1 MHQKRSVKE
10 LLLLILVVCIHVNIQ
25 AQTCPFPNFDDV
37 VTFCTDENE
46 YGISYPA
53 GVGETYAFP
62 GEVGCLATSPSPQW
76 FIMQIKDPGM
86 LAITIAHSEDEDID
100 FACYGPFTGINKNE
114 VLNYICDNP
123 EILNIESDYEDIWN
137 DDWDDWYDD
146 DWDDWYD
153 DDWDDWYDD
162 DWEDDWNALSPRN
175 EPDYDDIDTCYGQE
189 YIDEY
194 NRVAAIYDSLYYYCE
209 NIYYDNKLN
218 FIYPIDSVYS
228 WADYKFDSMG
238 VKYPLDPTIFDID
251 NPCFRGLK
259 DNYPKEMMVDCS
271 YSSSC
276 KELCYIPD
284 AQKDEWYLLLI
295 TNYSQKPGTI
305 SFNQTDGSANTNCNI
320 IVDANATGPF
330 CEGEP
335 FELNVNNAPADASFS
350 WRGPN
355 GFSSTMKNPVI
366 PHATIEDSGIY
377 SVVMVANGKASEEV
391 EIPVTIYKK
400 QEVAITKD
408 IEEGTYYMF
417 GDEKLTVS
425 GEYKKTFTSE
435 VTDCDSIVTLTLN
448 VFPKDTLIITQ
459 NGPICEGDNIVI
471 TTDVAPDN
479 ATFLWKGPNGFSS
492 TDQNVSISNATK
504 ENAGTYSLTATAN
517 GKQLTAET
525 EITIHSIT
533 TTQLTESIWSDESYM
548 FGTEKLTEAGTY
560 THTLQSSTGC
570 DSIVTLTLIVKEKT
584 EVTISNNGPVCEGE
598 IITFNVV
605 TAPENATY
613 NWSGPNGFT
622 SSNKNP
628 SISNVTTDH
637 AGTYYLTV
645 SVDGKDFPTAETEV
659 IVINKKTEN
668 ISITIQE
675 GDSYSFGEQKLT
687 IAGVYQ
693 NTFTS
698 STGCDSIVTL
708 TLTVEELSPITISNN
723 GPLCEGESLTFN
735 VVDAPQN
742 AEYKWEG
749 PNGFSS
755 SVSNPTI
762 SNVTTDN
769 AGTYYLTVSVD
780 GKDFPTAETE
790 VIVINKKTENISI
803 TIQEG
808 DSYSFGEQKLTI
820 AGVYQN
826 TFTSSTGC
834 DSIVTLTL
842 TVEELSPITISNNG
856 PLCEGE
862 SLTFNVVDA
871 PQNAEYKWEGPNGF
885 SSSVSNPTISNVT
898 TDNAGTYTLTV
909 SANGK
914 SYPTAETKV
923 VINAKKTN
931 NVTAYIKEQ
940 ETYPF
945 GGKQL
950 TVSGTY
956 QDTLT
961 SVTGCDS
968 IVILS
973 LTVLTKDTL
982 IISNNGP
989 ICQNDALQLIII
1001 NTPENATYA
1010 WTGPN
1015 GFTST
1020 EKSPSIQDAIPENA
1034 GSYTLTAIADGKEY
1048 QAKTEVIIYP
1058 NQDVQLF
1065 DTIMSNETYL
1075 FNQQTLKESGIYTQT
1090 LKSVTGCDSI
1100 VTLNLTVKEI
1110 PVVSA
1115 SNNGP
1120 LCEGETLLLDIE
1132 NAPEGAEFQWKG
1144 PNGFTST
1151 EQNPSIN
1158 DITVAN
1164 SGTYTVKYELGG
1176 ESYSVPSTQ
1185 VIVYKAKKQTISI
1198 HLKGE
1203 ETYQIGDEE
1212 YSDPGE
1218 YIVTLTGSNGC
1229 DSIVKLKL
1237 TRAYVPKP
1245 ELVPDEIFTPNSDGV
1260 HDRWLIQ
1267 NIEYYTKVIIR
1278 IYDRYGKLI
1287 KQYNEYDNNESS
1299 WDGKDANGRNLPST
1313 DYWYVIEVPEADKEY
1328 VGHVTLIR

>member
-137 DDWDDWYDD
+137 DDWWY

-153 DDWDDWYDD
+153 DDWEDWYDD

-335 FELNVNNAPADASFS
+335 FELNVNNAPADATFS

-605 TAPENATY
+605 TTPENATY

-637 AGTYYLTV
+637 AGTFYLTV

-687 IAGVYQ
+687 TAGVYQ

-723 GPLCEGESLTFN
+723 GPLCEGESLTF
-735 VVDAPQN
+735 
-742 AEYKWEG
+742 
-749 PNGFSS
+749 
-755 SVSNPTI
+755 T
-762 SNVTTDN
+762 
-769 AGTYYLTVSVD
+769 
-780 GKDFPTAETE
+780 
-790 VIVINKKTENISI
+790 
-803 TIQEG
+803 
-808 DSYSFGEQKLTI
+808 
-820 AGVYQN
+820 
-826 TFTSSTGC
+826 
-834 DSIVTLTL
+834 
-842 TVEELSPITISNNG
+842 
-856 PLCEGE
+856 
-862 SLTFNVVDA
+862 VVDA

-1267 NIEYYTKVIIR
+1267 NIEYYTKVIIC